1 MSGAHHHDQD
11 QTGHDRTGHDH
22 GHAHHGHAHQG
33 HAHHGH
39 AHGHHGHSHHGHS
52 HAPASFGRA
61 FAIGTTLNIGFVA
74 VEGVFGVAAHST
86 ALLADAGHNLSDVLG
101 LLIAWGA
108 ATLGR
113 RSPKGRYTYGLRGSS
128 ILAALLNALMLLVAL
143 GVIAVEALGRLAAPA
158 PVAGRTVMLVA
169 AIGILVN
176 GATALLFMRGR
187 HDDLNIR
194 GAFTHMAADAAI
206 SAGVVVAG
214 FVILMT
220 GWLWLDPLV
229 SLAIVGIVAV
239 GTWRLLRDSVDMSLM
254 ACPPGLDPETVADFL
269 RGRAGV
275 AAIHD
280 LHVWPMSTTETALTV
295 HLLVPA
301 GYPGDGY
308 VAETADAL
316 RHRFGIGHSTIQ
328 IETDASRACE
338 LAPDLV
344 V

>member
-1 MSGAHHHDQD
+1 MAAHPHD
-11 QTGHDRTGHDH
+11 HDH
-22 GHAHHGHAHQG
+22 G
-33 HAHHGH
+33 
-39 AHGHHGHSHHGHS
+39 AHGHG

-61 FAIGTTLNIGFVA
+61 FAVGTALNIGFVA
-74 VEGVFGVAAHST
+74 VEGVYGIAAGST

-113 RSPKGRYTYGLRGSS
+113 RSPRGRYTYGLRSSS

-143 GVIAVEALGRLAAPA
+143 GVIAVEAVSRLAQPA

-187 HDDLNIR
+187 AHDLNIR
-194 GAFTHMAADAAI
+194 GAFLHMAADAGI

-214 FVILMT
+214 FVILKT

-229 SLAIVGIVAV
+229 SLGVVAVVAV
-239 GTWRLLRDSVDMSLM
+239 GTWGLLRDSVDMSLM
-254 ACPPGLDPETVADFL
+254 AAPPGLDPATVADFL
-269 RGRAGV
+269 RARDGV
-275 AAIHD
+275 VALHD

-301 GYPGDGY
+301 GYPGDAY
-308 VAETADAL
+308 VADTADAL

-328 IETDASRACE
+328 IETDPTRACHLE
-338 LAPDLV
+338 PDMV